1 MKFIHVT
8 DLHLVAENESL
19 WGLKPIDALDACL
32 ADIAKHHTDA
42 AFVAITG
49 DLAER
54 GDVAAYGL
62 LKKRLSTLRMP
73 VLLMLGNHD
82 DRANFKQ
89 VFSDVPLDRGG
100 FVQQMREE
108 HGGVFL
114 FLDTLKGPPSSAG
127 LYTPER
133 RQWLT
138 EQLDKA
144 SGRPVYLFMHHP
156 PFSIA
161 HELMDRIML
170 DDPEEFAALL
180 QGHDVKHIFFG
191 HGHRAVSG
199 VWRGISFS
207 ALPSLNHQLPLVGGS
222 VETVYSHEPPAYA
235 VVYVTGEGIIV
246 HNDAFYDR
254 KPAAMAKDAERGTWF

>member
-8 DLHLVAENESL
+8 DLHLVQENEVL
-19 WGLKPIDALDACL
+19 WGLKPIESLDACL
-32 ADIAKHHTDA
+32 ADIAKHHADA

-54 GDVAAYGL
+54 GEVAAYEL
-62 LKKRLSTLRMP
+62 LKQRLATLDLP

-82 DRANFKQ
+82 DRSNFKQ
-89 VFSDVPLDRGG
+89 VFSDVPLDHGG
-100 FVQQMREE
+100 FVQQVREE

-138 EQLDKA
+138 QQLDKA
-144 SGRPVYLFMHHP
+144 AGKPVYLFMHHP

-161 HELMDRIML
+161 HELMDKIML

-235 VVYVTGEGIIV
+235 VVHVTGEGIIV

-254 KPAAMAKDAERGTWF
+254 RPAAMAKDAERGTWY